1 MEWLEQLKANAPYVL
16 ILGTGIGVVWKAFL
30 DKDKALQDSQAA
42 RISDLKEIVA
52 KSSKD

>member
-1 MEWLEQLKANAPYVL
+1 MEWLEQLKGQAPYVV
-16 ILGTGIGVVWKAFL
+16 ILGTGIVALAKAYQA
-30 DKDKALQDSQAA
+30 KDKALQDAQAA